1 VRRRFGLIVLA
12 LLPAFVAPWVA
23 AKLADRFGQRLGAA
37 LAETVAGSRWLA
49 PAAVE
54 APPAATPVPHEM
66 RAPQPTAAEP
76 PAAAR
81 STRSRSRRAAA
92 PAPTFPARGLRVSAE
107 TVLRIARSGMRPN
120 GTPVAASQG
129 CAAGLRLSG
138 VGALG
143 VGLRDGDILT
153 HAAGRPAASRADVVG
168 TVIAA
173 RGARKL
179 EVSGRFCRDGEAW
192 NLVVEQPYPRSA
204 AEIEGAVASRSVEG
218 R

>member
-1 VRRRFGLIVLA
+1 MLRRIGMVVLVV
-12 LLPAFVAPWVA
+12 LPAIVAPWVT

-37 LAETVAGSRWLA
+37 LAESVGRAWWLT
-49 PAAVE
+49 PTSIE
-54 APPAATPVPHEM
+54 APSAATTPPREVRP
-66 RAPQPTAAEP
+66 PGPTAEP
-76 PAAAR
+76 PAAER
-81 STRSRSRRAAA
+81 SARSRSPR
-92 PAPTFPARGLRVSAE
+92 PATRGQTVPARGLRVSAE
-107 TVLRIARSGMRPN
+107 TVLRIARSGARPS
-120 GTPVAASQG
+120 GTLVAAAEG
-129 CAAGLRLSG
+129 CPAGLRLSG

-168 TVIAA
+168 AVIGA
-173 RGARKL
+173 RGARQP

-204 AEIEGAVASRSVEG
+204 AEIEGPVASRGIEE